1 MKNSKI
7 EWIRAGG
14 NHVNLM
20 VALTKHHYQIE
31 AEDIYTPEPV
41 ILSRNLLFA
50 VVNQFYN
57 PNAEYL
63 VIGVLDSR
71 IVAYLWMVRSVRC
84 PWSDDEM
91 LDWKIAHM
99 DLSLS
104 TRLRVQICNEMIDQ
118 SLLFAHHNKIPIIC
132 SSTIR
137 SSQDAF
143 LRIHEKR
150 GFTIRGSLAYYKLLK
165 NEVNDKADKSNNNEA
180 SPTEVSL
187 EFN

>member
-1 MKNSKI
+1 MASKQI

-14 NHVNLM
+14 NHVNDM
-20 VALTKHHYQIE
+20 VALTKQYYQVE

-41 ILSRNLLFA
+41 ILSRNLLHA
-50 VVNQFYN
+50 VVTQFYN

-63 VIGVLDSR
+63 TIAVLDNR
-71 IVAYLWMVRSVRC
+71 IVGYLWMVRAIRC

-104 TRLRVQICNEMIDQ
+104 ARTRVAICNQMIDQ
-118 SLLFAHHNKIPIIC
+118 ALLFAHHNSIPIIC

-143 LRIHEKR
+143 LRIHAQR
-150 GFTIRGSLAYYKLLK
+150 GFTIRGSLAYYKLPQK
-165 NEVNDKADKSNNNEA
+165 EVNHDASQADNNEA
-180 SPTEVSL
+180 SPA
-187 EFN
+187 

>member
-14 NHVNLM
+14 NHVNEM
-20 VALTKHHYQIE
+20 VALTQHYYQVE

-63 VIGVLDSR
+63 SIAILAGRLVG
-71 IVAYLWMVRSVRC
+71 YLWMVRSVRC

-104 TRLRVQICNEMIDQ
+104 ARMRVQLCNEMIDQ
-118 SLLFAHHNKIPIIC
+118 SLLFAYHNQIPIVC

-137 SSQDAF
+137 TSQDAF

-150 GFTIRGSLAYYKLLK
+150 GFTVRGSLAYYKLG
-165 NEVNDKADKSNNNEA
+165 NSSSNSGSA
-180 SPTEVSL
+180 PDVS
-187 EFN
+187 

>member
-1 MKNSKI
+1 MVNIIIRDLYMKSKQI

-20 VALTKHHYQIE
+20 VELTKNYYQVE

-41 ILSRNLLFA
+41 ILSRNLLLA

-57 PNAEYL
+57 PNSEYL
-63 VIGVLDSR
+63 TIATLDGKL
-71 IVAYLWMVRSVRC
+71 VGYLWMVRSVRC

-104 TRLRVQICNEMIDQ
+104 ARMRVAICNQMIDQ
-118 SLLFAHHNKIPIIC
+118 SLLFAHHNSIPIIC

-143 LRIHEKR
+143 LRIHANR
-150 GFTIRGSLAYYKLLK
+150 GFTVRGSLAYYRLG
-165 NEVNDKADKSNNNEA
+165 NSGSDSGSAPNIA
-180 SPTEVSL
+180 
-187 EFN
+187 

>member
-1 MKNSKI
+1 MRNSKI

-14 NHVNLM
+14 NHVNEM
-20 VALTKHHYQIE
+20 VALTKHYYQIE

-63 VIGVLDSR
+63 AIAVLENR
-71 IVAYLWMVRSVRC
+71 IVGYLWMVRAIRC

-104 TRLRVQICNEMIDQ
+104 ARLRVQLCNEMIDQ
-118 SLLFAHHNKIPIIC
+118 SLLFAHHNQIPIIC

-137 SSQDAF
+137 NSQDAF
-143 LRIHEKR
+143 LRIHAKR
-150 GFTIRGSLAYYKLLK
+150 GFTIRGSLAYYKLPQS
-165 NEVNDKADKSNNNEA
+165 EMNDKTDQSNNNET
-180 SPTEVSL
+180 SPA
-187 EFN
+187 